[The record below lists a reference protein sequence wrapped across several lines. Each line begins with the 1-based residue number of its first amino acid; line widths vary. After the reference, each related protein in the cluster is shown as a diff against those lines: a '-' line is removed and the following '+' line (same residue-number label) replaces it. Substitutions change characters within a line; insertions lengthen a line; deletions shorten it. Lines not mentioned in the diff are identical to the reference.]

1 MTVPALSS
9 RAPLRAFLVLALK
22 IDAVNP
28 YSVLFAI
35 DIASSFVCTSRTL
48 RIGPN
53 ISSLAFLSSVVVS

>member
-1 MTVPALSS
+1 MTVPALIS

-28 YSVLFAI
+28 YFVLFAI